1 MAERKETRKIE
12 RERDCVA
19 KNHTNMVTS
28 MVKEGIE
35 KDVHATLT
43 SIGTE
48 VVPESLL
55 FAATF
60 AARRQRAKE
69 QTHCFHASS
78 FPIFT
83 CRSA

>member
-1 MAERKETRKIE
+1 
-12 RERDCVA
+12 
-19 KNHTNMVTS
+19 

-43 SIGTE
+43 SIGKE

-69 QTHCFHASS
+69 QTHSFHASS
-78 FPIFT
+78 CPIFI
-83 CRSA
+83 CRLA

>member
-1 MAERKETRKIE
+1 MSEMMETRRLMIE
-12 RERDCVA
+12 RERDCVE
-19 KNHTNMVTS
+19 KNYTDMVTNM
-28 MVKEGIE
+28 IE

-43 SIGTE
+43 SIGKE

-69 QTHCFHASS
+69 QTHSFHASS
-78 FPIFT
+78 CPIFI